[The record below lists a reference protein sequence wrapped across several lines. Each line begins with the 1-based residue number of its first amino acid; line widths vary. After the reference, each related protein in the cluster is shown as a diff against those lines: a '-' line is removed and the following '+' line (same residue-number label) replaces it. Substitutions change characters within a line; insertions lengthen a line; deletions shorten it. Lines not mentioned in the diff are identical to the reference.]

1 MKCCPINNTLNI
13 IGKKFTLLLLRNMML
28 LKQTRFNQFMD
39 SIEQINPKTL
49 SLRLKEMEKDGLIKR
64 KVYEE
69 TPVRIEY
76 VLTEKAMALTP
87 ILEQM
92 AIFSMR
98 YCTKDVFRG
107 PPPKDVENIYSNIIT
122 KYWTAASTWCEKISK
137 VHLISFWM
145 ITEQSYSSS
154 CYVTFFSET

>member
-1 MKCCPINNTLNI
+1 LKLSEPNLEGSGQLQQQKPDSLCKNMKCCPINNTLNI

-87 ILEQM
+87 IVEQM

-122 KYWTAASTWCEKISK
+122 KYRTAASST
-137 VHLISFWM
+137 
-145 ITEQSYSSS
+145 
-154 CYVTFFSET
+154 